1 MLGYLLKIALQE
13 DKRDAALAKVDNA
26 RPYVEKGLAG
36 AGGGIWAGQAIEKLR
51 KQPSSG
57 NPRKG
62 LSLGLALLGVSMGV
76 GQEKLR
82 RMAHQAHYRT
92 ILKQTRSQDTK

>member
-1 MLGYLLKIALQE
+1 MLGDLLKIALSQ
-13 DKRDAALAKVDNA
+13 DKGDAALAKVDNA

-36 AGGGIWAGQAIEKLR
+36 AGGGLWAGQTIDKLR
-51 KQPSSG
+51 AASKNG
-57 NPRKG
+57 KPRKG
-62 LSLGLALLGVSMGV
+62 LPVGLALLGVSMGV

-92 ILKQTRSQDTK
+92 ILKQTRSQDGK

>member
-1 MLGYLLKIALQE
+1 MLQYLVKLALQQ

-36 AGGGIWAGQAIEKLR
+36 AGGGIWAGQAVEKLR
-51 KQPSSG
+51 APHPSG
-57 NPRKG
+57 TPRKG
-62 LSLGLALLGVSMGV
+62 LPLGLALLGVSMGV

-82 RMAHQAHYRT
+82 RMAQQAHYRS
-92 ILKQTRSQDTK
+92 ILKQTRSQQSK

>member
-1 MLGYLLKIALQE
+1 MLAYLVKLALPQE
-13 DKRDAALAKVDNA
+13 RSDAALAKVDNA

-36 AGGGIWAGQAIEKLR
+36 AGGGMWAGQMVEKLR
-51 KQPSSG
+51 KQPHSG

-62 LSLGLALLGVSMGV
+62 LPLGLALLGVSMGV

-82 RMAHQAHYRT
+82 RMAQQAHYRT
-92 ILKQTRSQDTK
+92 ILKQTRSQENK